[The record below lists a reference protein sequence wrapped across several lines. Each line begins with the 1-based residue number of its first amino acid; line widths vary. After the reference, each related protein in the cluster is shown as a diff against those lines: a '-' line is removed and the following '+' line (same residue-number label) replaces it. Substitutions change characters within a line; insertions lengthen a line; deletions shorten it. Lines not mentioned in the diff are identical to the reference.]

1 MDASTFVNYLMDTN
15 CPDNVENGVYRF
27 TIELHCR
34 TVEVVARRLV
44 EGRMNGEKWISGSW
58 EIISFNRL

>member
-1 MDASTFVNYLMDTN
+1 MDASAFVNDLMDTN

-34 TVEVVARRLV
+34 TVEVVARRLA